1 MADEKILPTP
11 GAGIADAAR
20 IREAVTTAHAETVAK
35 HNGAATAKRPVG
47 RPRKDG
53 TSPNA
58 PRALASVP
66 QSSLAGVDAPAF
78 PPGVVEKAVGALCKT
93 VDRLVVRRTYA
104 TAFGLTK
111 DKPLADQFAGD
122 VAMTDEER
130 EQISTLAETV
140 CLQYGMLGQHAPA
153 VFLGISIIG
162 YGTKVYLV
170 LNKLD
175 EIAKFNRIENE
186 RRAKQE
192 SERTA
197 GPAKN

>member
-1 MADEKILPTP
+1 MADATILPGP
-11 GAGIADAAR
+11 GTGTADATR
-20 IREAVTTAHAETVAK
+20 ISESVAKAHDETVAK
-35 HNGAATAKRPVG
+35 HNGKTASKRPVG

-53 TSPNA
+53 TA
-58 PRALASVP
+58 PSTPRPLANPP
-66 QSSLAGVDAPAF
+66 QSALVGIDVPAF

-93 VDRLVVRRTYA
+93 VDRLVVRRTHQ
-104 TAFGLTK
+104 TAFALTK
-111 DKPLADQFAGD
+111 EKALADQFAGD

-153 VFLGISIIG
+153 VFLGVSIIG
-162 YGTKVYLV
+162 YGTKVFLV

-186 RRAKQE
+186 RRAKD
-192 SERTA
+192 SDRA
-197 GPAKN
+197 PGPEKN